1 MLVGSRRL
9 FHSFPPYPTAELRKE
24 LYKLEGGSV
33 DLTMGDNSIGR
44 LVLNYPQHCNALS
57 GRMMT
62 ELDDAVH
69 ELQAWSSGRGV
80 LLYGAENKANYF
92 CSGGHLETGRR
103 GETIGICRLYVYIR
117 RP

>member
-9 FHSFPPYPTAELRKE
+9 FHFFPPYPTAELRKE